1 MESPETPAN
10 KNKTLSE
17 RDILW
22 NSAGMHRPIAS
33 FWYNYIFIL
42 IAAIPGIL
50 IIGWLIPSVL
60 MPDPTALGMATVVT
74 TYFQLLF
81 VMFDLGTGLAIE
93 RFIAEH
99 AVKNPK
105 RAIQYLQF
113 FSWFQL
119 FTGLVQTTIVAIYV
133 LNQVRQSTNAFLAW
147 PFLIFSL
154 TQWPGMLGVYKHA
167 LASFQQHDKQ
177 IIVELFQNVLFQSI
191 NQIGFILLGRWWGAS
206 NPIIGEVMGA
216 ALGFIFGS
224 YINDFTG
231 MILATWFFS
240 KVIKP
245 LGYKMR
251 STFIPDFDIS
261 LVKEVLIYGLK
272 VVPAYAIEAGVKF
285 LVLLMTM
292 NWLPNYTTIIAL
304 FTLASGVAS
313 VTSVAFTITP
323 AISESYN
330 NGYYNLT
337 QYYIKQQWKHWAHI
351 ASFLFVMIYMIIPPV
366 FRYLSGE
373 YALAAE
379 IMPILLVTR
388 LLIFPINFG
397 SSVAQGI
404 NKPEYQTFALFIE
417 QTVRALSFFFF
428 LNPWGSLLTILGPNY
443 ALALYIT
450 ADVPAFCSKLVFQWL
465 FVKRTIKFSIAPN
478 FYQTFVAP
486 VLTAIPLFLI
496 TSIPVALFNRVV
508 QTSDNM
514 ILAIGILAA
523 TLLIALFTFPMLIV
537 YPFSALVGGWDD
549 DGLEAFRL
557 AAQICGPSSFLV
569 KPMVKLTIWAHNL
582 SPMKN
587 KFPIDFSKA
596 KPEAE
601 ELSKKRIEIYLQG
614 KNPDA

>member
-1 MESPETPAN
+1 
-10 KNKTLSE
+10 
-17 RDILW
+17 
-22 NSAGMHRPIAS
+22 
-33 FWYNYIFIL
+33 
-42 IAAIPGIL
+42 
-50 IIGWLIPSVL
+50 
-60 MPDPTALGMATVVT
+60 
-74 TYFQLLF
+74 
-81 VMFDLGTGLAIE
+81 
-93 RFIAEH
+93 
-99 AVKNPK
+99 
-105 RAIQYLQF
+105 
-113 FSWFQL
+113 
-119 FTGLVQTTIVAIYV
+119 
-133 LNQVRQSTNAFLAW
+133 
-147 PFLIFSL
+147 
-154 TQWPGMLGVYKHA
+154 
-167 LASFQQHDKQ
+167 
-177 IIVELFQNVLFQSI
+177 
-191 NQIGFILLGRWWGAS
+191 
-206 NPIIGEVMGA
+206 
-216 ALGFIFGS
+216 
-224 YINDFTG
+224 
-231 MILATWFFS
+231 
-240 KVIKP
+240 
-245 LGYKMR
+245 
-251 STFIPDFDIS
+251 
-261 LVKEVLIYGLK
+261 
-272 VVPAYAIEAGVKF
+272 
-285 LVLLMTM
+285 MTM

-496 TSIPVALFNRVV
+496 TRIPVALFNRVV